1 MKKQKKRYE
10 GGLAMESKKIIEFRN
25 IVKNFDGQIVLKM
38 KNWRKSG
45 SF

>member
-25 IVKNFDGQIVLKM
+25 IVKNFDGQKRNFEKGCFLL
-38 KNWRKSG
+38 
-45 SF
+45 

>member
-25 IVKNFDGQIVLKM
+25 ICLLYTSDAADEL
-38 KNWRKSG
+38 
-45 SF
+45 